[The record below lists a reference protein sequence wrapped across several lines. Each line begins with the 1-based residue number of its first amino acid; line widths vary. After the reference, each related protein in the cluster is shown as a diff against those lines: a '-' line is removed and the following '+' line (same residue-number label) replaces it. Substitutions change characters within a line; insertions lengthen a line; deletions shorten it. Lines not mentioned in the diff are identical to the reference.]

1 MSKAYRSIKPMF
13 PRSRWRIVEGDEVVV
28 RGTQFS
34 GQIGKVLAVLRD
46 VRVPQVVVEG
56 VNLRKK
62 QIPIGESEEDMLVV
76 TMEHPIHYSNVNL
89 IEPATTSSED
99 AQGSQLSR
107 RSWPGVRAKFRY
119 DQNGERVRIGKGR
132 YAAGRIIPWPTPI
145 EEKPVQGGIKDTDV
159 TEAERRTREQDDFQ
173 ALLSAGGQHNAWS
186 HSTTSS
192 APRSSTQQGGP
203 GGDNSSGGEGG
214 NNPDFSPSS
223 SSHAEQPSGP
233 AGRPGLHGG
242 NLRSLTP
249 PQGSMPFSTVSPV
262 SCSLSP
268 DARPHGHSQ
277 GGKPVA
283 LRAPASM
290 CGCRAA
296 NVLPLQCYG
305 SFAAYGLAFASLPR
319 AHLMH
324 CCRRV

>member
-1 MSKAYRSIKPMF
+1 MRKAYRSIKPMF

-89 IEPATTSSED
+89 IEPATTTSEGT
-99 AQGSQLSR
+99 QGSQLN
-107 RSWPGVRAKFRY
+107 RSFWPGVRAKFRY

-159 TEAERRTREQDDFQ
+159 AEAERPTREQGDFA
-173 ALLSAGGQHNAWS
+173 ALLAAAGRSSAWS
-186 HSTTSS
+186 PSTTYTAPGSTTEQESS
-192 APRSSTQQGGP
+192 RGGYSSRH
-203 GGDNSSGGEGG
+203 GEGSS
-214 NNPDFSPSS
+214 PAPSPSS
-223 SSHAEQPSGP
+223 PSPDTQPGGP
-233 AGRPGLHGG
+233 AGRPGSHAG
-242 NLRSLTP
+242 NPSSPMP
-249 PQGSMPFSTVSPV
+249 PRGSMPFSTMSPA
-262 SCSLSP
+262 SSSLTP
-268 DARPHGHSQ
+268 DARSLRRSQ
-277 GGKPVA
+277 RGRQGV
-283 LRAPASM
+283 LRVPASM
-290 CGCRAA
+290 GGYGAA
-296 NVLPLQCYG
+296 NAMPLRCYG
-305 SFAAYGLAFASLPR
+305 SFAAHGLAFT
-319 AHLMH
+319 LMYPEH
-324 CCRRV
+324 I